1 MDIKGFFKCLKQK
14 EIIVGRFKDIF
25 TENQMA
31 QDDSDIFTDIDVYK
45 LEAKLD
51 LLVSDTLDEDYEQ
64 MLLDDIDQ
72 ISEHRLLTEK
82 LLHNHA
88 FEMRY
93 NGYPI
98 LQEQKPKK
106 NKKTFIRN
114 TLLLLAMWI
123 IIFSTLS
130 SKIFAQDLK
139 VWCLVTDY
147 NTQCIYYNLSS
158 CQSNAAASGGVCV
171 PKLINEGE

>member
-1 MDIKGFFKCLKQK
+1 M
-14 EIIVGRFKDIF
+14 GRLKDIF
-25 TENQMA
+25 TENQMS
-31 QDDSDIFTDIDVYK
+31 QGESDIFTDIDVYK
-45 LEAKLD
+45 LEAKLN

-64 MLLDDIDQ
+64 ILMDDIDR
-72 ISEHRLLTEK
+72 ISEHRLLTEQH
-82 LLHNHA
+82 LHSHA

-93 NGYPI
+93 DGYTK

-123 IIFSTLS
+123 IIFSVLTS
-130 SKIFAQDLK
+130 NVFAQELK

-171 PKLINEGE
+171 PKLINEGDDDGY